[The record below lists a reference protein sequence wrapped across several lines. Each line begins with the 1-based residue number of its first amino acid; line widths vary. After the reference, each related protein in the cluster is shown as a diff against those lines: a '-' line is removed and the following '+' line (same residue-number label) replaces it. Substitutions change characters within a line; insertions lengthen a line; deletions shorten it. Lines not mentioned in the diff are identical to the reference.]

1 MNITNITEDNNDPNA
16 HLLTSEETKNDLNL
30 IRSKRRIIL
39 GILYGLISA
48 VGYSFVPLMLYM
60 IPEKGSY
67 GNLALPINATFYVT
81 FQEVMAM
88 FVMFIFYK
96 PKNFINYFKLLRHKE
111 TWLIILYGF
120 LGGPFAM
127 VFFQLSVLLTIN
139 AAGQT
144 DGTVPGLLLNL
155 NVILAGIGCAIF
167 FRARQSKYTW
177 TALIISTC
185 LIVGMSIHFAI
196 NEGLT
201 WTSIGG
207 MCLALITAALYA
219 MEALGM
225 SHLMNSSKINFT
237 NHETV
242 SIKTGSSAFIMLLLG
257 TPIAAVASHQNFIE
271 GYKVF
276 SNFQYYE
283 YALIFIFGGIIMG
296 SGRMLY
302 YACLAMSGPTYTTST
317 QLLMFFWSPIWQYV
331 FIAAN
336 VPNEIL
342 EPTWYYWVYVI
353 PIVFCTFVISSN
365 EFLMYAG
372 KVGWRRAFRELF
384 GKIPK
389 QDKLK
394 P

>member
-1 MNITNITEDNNDPNA
+1 MMNAKESNNADE
-16 HLLTSEETKNDLNL
+16 HLLKSEETKNDLDL

-60 IPEKGSY
+60 IPEQGPY
-67 GNLALPINATFYVT
+67 GNLASPINATFYVT
-81 FQEVMAM
+81 IQEIMAA

-96 PKNFINYFKLLRHKE
+96 PKNFISFFKMLRHKE
-111 TWLIILYGF
+111 TWLVVLYGF

-139 AAGQT
+139 NIGQT

-155 NVILAGIGCAIF
+155 NVILAGVGSAIF

-177 TALIISTC
+177 TALAISTC
-185 LIVGMSIHFAI
+185 LILGMSIHFAI

-201 WTSIGG
+201 WKSIGG

-225 SHLMNSSKINFT
+225 SHLMSSSKINFT

-242 SIKTGSSAFIMLLLG
+242 SIKTGSSALLMLLLG
-257 TPIAAVASHQNFIE
+257 TPIAAVASHQSFVE

-276 SNFQYYE
+276 ANFQYYQ
-283 YALIFIFGGIIMG
+283 YALIFIVGGIIMG
-296 SGRMLY
+296 SSRMLY
-302 YACLAMSGPTYTTST
+302 YACLVMSGPTYTTST
-317 QLLMFFWSPIWQYV
+317 QLLMFFWTPIWQYI
-331 FIAAN
+331 FIATG

-372 KVGWRRAFRELF
+372 KVGWKRAFHELF

-389 QDKLK
+389 ESDTKKL
-394 P
+394 